1 VSEPTISD
9 WRPTYQLV
17 CRYFSLVQGYS
28 EVELLFKDLSK
39 INY

>member
-1 VSEPTISD
+1 VSEPIIAD

-17 CRYFSLVQGYS
+17 CRYYSLVQRYS
-28 EVELLFKDLSK
+28 EVELLSKDLSK